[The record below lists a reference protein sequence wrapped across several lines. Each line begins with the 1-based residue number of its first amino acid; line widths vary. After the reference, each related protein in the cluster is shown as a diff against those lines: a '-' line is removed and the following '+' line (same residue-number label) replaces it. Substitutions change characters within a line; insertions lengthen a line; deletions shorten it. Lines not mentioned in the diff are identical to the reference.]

1 MIRTVSTHTTAIEA
15 HIVRGR
21 LECEGIPAFVA
32 FEHHIWA
39 KWSLSVALG
48 GVRVQVPFSY
58 LKEAVQVVEN
68 INSGKYKI
76 ELEEE
81 IICSDS
87 ISCPKCGSEV
97 SYPLNWSGKL
107 ALVVI
112 FLFLV
117 PLPYTHHLMKCGKC
131 SHTWVASEQRG
142 YPLYVQYSVIL
153 ILSTLMFVGY
163 ALWCDWCKLHCEQ
176 PLCI

>member
-1 MIRTVSTHTTAIEA
+1 MIHTVSTHTTAIEA

-58 LKEAVQVVEN
+58 LKEAIQVVEN
-68 INSGKYKI
+68 INCNKYKI

-81 IICSDS
+81 ISSSDA
-87 ISCPKCGSEV
+87 ISCPKCGSEAT
-97 SYPLNWSGKL
+97 YPLNWSWKV

-112 FLFLV
+112 FLFSV
-117 PLPYTHHLMKCGKC
+117 PLPYTHQHMKCGKC
-131 SHTWVASEQRG
+131 SHAWVASEQRE
-142 YPLYVQYSVIL
+142 YPFYVQSIVVMFLFTL
-153 ILSTLMFVGY
+153 IFVGY
-163 ALWCDWCKLHCEQ
+163 ALWCNWCKLHCEQ
-176 PLCI
+176 PICL